1 MMVLDFDDCRIGS
14 SSYPLLAVAYDIYSR
29 AVLNLSRAKNIRV
42 KTDIL
47 WFKFL
52 TTVKK
57 HSRTM

>member
-1 MMVLDFDDCRIGS
+1 MIVVSAIQAIL
-14 SSYPLLAVAYDIYSR
+14 LLAVAYDIYSR

-42 KTDIL
+42 KTDIM

-57 HSRTM
+57 QSRTM